1 MRARASRYSL
11 IATYYLLSI
20 GHWCVFFCDTFPPH
34 TTYDRTHP
42 VDFFPFAIVALLYW
56 IHYMISYRYLQHHGK
71 AVSFHFICGI
81 ADLLFIYW
89 IAATNFIRFRE
100 VMVLVI
106 IILRFSSILLLL
118 KKTENELM
126 N

>member
-1 MRARASRYSL
+1 MRARASRYFL
-11 IATYYLLSI
+11 IVTYYLLSI

-42 VDFFPFAIVALLYW
+42 VDFFPFAIVALLYL
-56 IHYMISYRYLQHHGK
+56 IHYMISHRYLQRHGNV
-71 AVSFHFICGI
+71 ASFHFICGI

-89 IAATNFIRFRE
+89 IAVTNFIRFRE
-100 VMVLVI
+100 VMGLVI
-106 IILRFSSILLLL
+106 IIFRFVSILLLL
-118 KKTENELM
+118 NKTEKELK